1 MKTKSLLAFSA
12 ALALLLAGQ
21 NCFAQ
26 SPQPK
31 SGIAKDIQAVV
42 TKVQAKMKD
51 AKTADNG
58 KPKKLTEADLA
69 EEIKTLDDL
78 VAKNKTSAPD
88 DAAQALQMKG
98 SLYGSVLGDREK
110 AGKITEQLK
119 SEYGNTKLVQQMKKS
134 EESQAAAKK
143 IQESLSVG
151 STFPDFDKKDLHGKP
166 LSIANYKGKVVLID
180 FWATWCGPCRAEIPN
195 VVATY
200 NKYHSK
206 GFEIIGISLD
216 RESDKAKLESYT
228 KENNMPWQQF
238 FDGKYWQNELSSK
251 YGVNSIPA
259 TYLLDGEGKII
270 AKNLRGEKLEE
281 AVAKALGKG

>member
-1 MKTKSLLAFSA
+1 
-12 ALALLLAGQ
+12 
-21 NCFAQ
+21 
-26 SPQPK
+26 
-31 SGIAKDIQAVV
+31 
-42 TKVQAKMKD
+42 
-51 AKTADNG
+51 
-58 KPKKLTEADLA
+58 
-69 EEIKTLDDL
+69 
-78 VAKNKTSAPD
+78 
-88 DAAQALQMKG
+88 
-98 SLYGSVLGDREK
+98 
-110 AGKITEQLK
+110 
-119 SEYGNTKLVQQMKKS
+119 MKKS

-216 RESDKAKLESYT
+216 READKAKLESYT